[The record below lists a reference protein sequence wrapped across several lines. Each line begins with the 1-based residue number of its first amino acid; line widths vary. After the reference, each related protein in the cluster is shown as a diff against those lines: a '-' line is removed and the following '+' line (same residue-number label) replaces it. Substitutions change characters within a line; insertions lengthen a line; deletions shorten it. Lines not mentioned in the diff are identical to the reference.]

1 MAKSLAG
8 GLLPLGP
15 RTGSSTAVS
24 SSTLTGG
31 LIPLGNKSRASVG
44 RDDQEEGGWGGVGSR
59 WSGKEDDSGLEEERL
74 GSEGH
79 PDKKGKKLSSSR
91 KKRGGKD
98 KSDRAG
104 HQTSKSSVRRRRGSK
119 ESSNDARDNDSDA
132 SPSIAGL
139 ESRRN
144 SSKEGWESGS
154 TLSNLNPVAAV
165 DVEEPEDD
173 SYLFLGATAGA
184 KGKKS
189 SRESAQEEALNYD
202 STDSFGLP
210 KKKTSKGRAQYTAPK
225 PGNTGSESRTTIGS
239 SSPHTGGPST
249 TPNAAGRGGSQQDD
263 GSLSF
268 LGGRQVQPSSSG
280 GLALETTV
288 GALGGDMPLSTA
300 AVTAPAGGGRGASRV
315 PPDEAPAVTTG
326 TGIDLDEDFDSPDE
340 MDALLEMTDPSAL
353 MPKPSGA
360 SASATGPMPP
370 LLPHGG
376 STSPGRQDGKNPP
389 HNQLDTPAATPPP
402 ASTVSTS
409 KRRSPSPPSSPRKGR
424 SDVMTDSRS
433 GQSLPSRPG
442 RGLTYSGS
450 RDGLSYGRAS
460 EEGMGGESRKVEGRA
475 LQDSHSGGVDPRV
488 TNAVAEGTRN
498 NAALATTRSPTRALL
513 SRASTNGEQSRTEED
528 GINDGAGNEGEETGS
543 RVHGSA
549 PEASVSV
556 AGARTTV
563 GDSTG
568 SLGSVGGASDARR
581 QLTSSGPGIVKKN
594 GDRVPRRSALAGADK
609 PTAQSRKPK
618 SRGVTFDDDLV
629 GVDALD
635 ILPGSSSDE
644 GDKLGGGTPPTE
656 DLLEKKG
663 LPQSSF
669 NLVPTKSPVPVE
681 TAAETVAEGNGNGG
695 GIREP
700 EHRTSEPWSTAV
712 AFSGISRRPSTST
725 TEGLSPAT
733 ALLMADS
740 SSEDNN
746 SAIAAGAA
754 TTKSRPGSEHPDRS
768 SFAVPRLDLGKADVD
783 KKVEWSAGLLGVG
796 PTDGGI
802 GEDET
807 IDDAKLDLALGFTP
821 SAMEGSRKPRRTL
834 PAGRRRRS
842 RRGESSTVADGE
854 IEHAGVSIANTSL
867 ASVPSTASPL
877 ATAML
882 AETTFERT
890 TLSVGRADD
899 AGSGVAGTGERAG
912 DNGSSRSTLAPG
924 VSPTLPAAV
933 REPTKSSTGATA
945 FGITP
950 VMAAATKG
958 TGIESTPSSAE
969 RVPSAALPGSESDR
983 ALDTRALI
991 DSRGT
996 LGPLDHGSKNGSSNR
1011 DLLSAESRGMD
1022 VSVLTSL
1029 ERQLVLL
1036 ASEKE
1041 AVAAKVARD
1050 EQRLQRDAD
1059 LARDATAAAQA
1070 RAFESEAAL
1079 AAARARISQLEAEA
1093 AEHTVRLAAVES
1105 RSARD
1110 LRAEQESCLKKISDA
1125 EARHQASAGSSSSA
1139 AAALAERRQEEALSE
1154 LKRLHRE
1161 ELEDTRRRSSDS
1173 KTLETLAEQVQAS
1186 AGAVKLLRSEVIER
1200 KNVSEVSREGYM
1212 DARERLIKE
1221 LEQSARR
1228 AQQTAE
1234 DEVQRLQGTLMAMD
1248 QVMSALRGQNAGER
1262 ERLRQ
1267 EHLRMEA
1274 LQGAMVAE
1282 VESVRKSVE
1291 EERQRLAE
1299 RGAALERDKRQANAT
1314 ARAESDRLT
1323 EQRVKL
1329 ETDRESFAA
1338 LQISASKAA
1347 EEMARRHTDEEGRL
1361 NLARQ
1366 SLEKEASSFE
1376 ARLSCARADLH
1387 KADHVR
1393 ETLDRL
1399 RDQDEVERRRLKAVA
1414 GELERAFEEVRAK
1427 TDESIERQREA
1438 ETMKMEALAASKTAA
1453 EEREAAQLRSVRTEE
1468 AARRLEAERSSIA
1481 QASHNLQAQ
1490 SATELST
1497 SRRLKAELSR
1507 AFAIQQRQ
1515 QAKGKSAAA
1524 ADVALSHR
1532 NMSPGEQAGSGRGG
1546 GGDTGGG
1553 GSVVVKMPG
1562 LPAEAT
1568 LGLAGNPT
1576 STGGIG
1582 LPFTGIAAAEATLQA
1597 ICSAPPFPGLDM
1609 GRELGRLARR
1619 AADMR
1624 ECTREQSAFLMS
1636 SRAAKFSPA
1645 PLTVSDNPQESKIAS
1660 DMGGLEGP
1668 GRFPEAQAFLSST
1681 RRGSGSS
1688 REIDAMVGQR
1698 VVGGISGTERH
1709 DLGALGIGLSSAV
1722 LEELDN
1728 IERACSQRSS
1738 ALKEEEQFLETL
1750 GQTESPVSA

>member
-24 SSTLTGG
+24 SSTLSGG
-31 LIPLGNKSRASVG
+31 LIPLGNKSRPSVD

-74 GSEGH
+74 GSEAH

-91 KKRGGKD
+91 KKRGGKE

-104 HQTSKSSVRRRRGSK
+104 HQSSKSSARRRRGSK
-119 ESSNDARDNDSDA
+119 ESSNDALDNDSDA

-225 PGNTGSESRTTIGS
+225 DGNTGSESRTTIGS

-249 TPNAAGRGGSQQDD
+249 TPNAAGRGMSQQDD

-268 LGGRQVQPSSSG
+268 LGGGQVQPSTSG
-280 GLALETTV
+280 GLALDTTV
-288 GALGGDMPLSTA
+288 GSLGGDMPLSTA

-315 PPDEAPAVTTG
+315 PPDEEPAVTTG

-340 MDALLEMTDPSAL
+340 MDALLEMTDPSTL
-353 MPKPSGA
+353 MPEPSGA

-376 STSPGRQDGKNPP
+376 STSPGRQDGQNPP

-402 ASTVSTS
+402 ASSVSTS

-424 SDVMTDSRS
+424 SDVMKDSRS
-433 GQSLPSRPG
+433 GQPLPSRPG
-442 RGLTYSGS
+442 RGLSYSGS

-475 LQDSHSGGVDPRV
+475 LQDSHSGGVEPRV

-498 NAALATTRSPTRALL
+498 DAALATTRSPTRALL
-513 SRASTNGEQSRTEED
+513 SPASTDGEQSRTEED
-528 GINDGAGNEGEETGS
+528 GINGGAGNEGEETGS

-549 PEASVSV
+549 PEASASV
-556 AGARTTV
+556 AVASTMV
-563 GDSTG
+563 GDSAG

-644 GDKLGGGTPPTE
+644 GEKLGGETPPTE

-663 LPQSSF
+663 LPQSSL

-681 TAAETVAEGNGNGG
+681 TAAETVAEGNGIGG

-712 AFSGISRRPSTST
+712 ASSGISRRPSTSI

-746 SAIAAGAA
+746 STIAAGAA
-754 TTKSRPGSEHPDRS
+754 NTKSRPGSEHPDRS
-768 SFAVPRLDLGKADVD
+768 SFAVPRLDLGKAEVD
-783 KKVEWSAGLLGVG
+783 KKVEGSAGLLGVG

-821 SAMEGSRKPRRTL
+821 SAMEGTRKPRRTL

-854 IEHAGVSIANTSL
+854 MEHAGISVANTSL
-867 ASVPSTASPL
+867 ASMPSLAIPL
-877 ATAML
+877 ATAHP

-912 DNGSSRSTLAPG
+912 DNGISRSTLAPG

-933 REPTKSSTGATA
+933 REPPKSSTGATA

-950 VMAAATKG
+950 VTAAATKG

-1011 DLLSAESRGMD
+1011 DRLSGVAAASSSRSENSAESRGVD
-1022 VSVLTSL
+1022 VSVLASL

-1079 AAARARISQLEAEA
+1079 AAARF
-1093 AEHTVRLAAVES
+1093 
-1105 RSARD
+1105 
-1110 LRAEQESCLKKISDA
+1110 
-1125 EARHQASAGSSSSA
+1125 
-1139 AAALAERRQEEALSE
+1139 
-1154 LKRLHRE
+1154 
-1161 ELEDTRRRSSDS
+1161 
-1173 KTLETLAEQVQAS
+1173 
-1186 AGAVKLLRSEVIER
+1186 VK
-1200 KNVSEVSREGYM
+1200 
-1212 DARERLIKE
+1212 
-1221 LEQSARR
+1221 
-1228 AQQTAE
+1228 
-1234 DEVQRLQGTLMAMD
+1234 
-1248 QVMSALRGQNAGER
+1248 
-1262 ERLRQ
+1262 
-1267 EHLRMEA
+1267 
-1274 LQGAMVAE
+1274 
-1282 VESVRKSVE
+1282 
-1291 EERQRLAE
+1291 
-1299 RGAALERDKRQANAT
+1299 
-1314 ARAESDRLT
+1314 
-1323 EQRVKL
+1323 
-1329 ETDRESFAA
+1329 
-1338 LQISASKAA
+1338 
-1347 EEMARRHTDEEGRL
+1347 
-1361 NLARQ
+1361 
-1366 SLEKEASSFE
+1366 
-1376 ARLSCARADLH
+1376 
-1387 KADHVR
+1387 
-1393 ETLDRL
+1393 
-1399 RDQDEVERRRLKAVA
+1399 
-1414 GELERAFEEVRAK
+1414 
-1427 TDESIERQREA
+1427 
-1438 ETMKMEALAASKTAA
+1438 
-1453 EEREAAQLRSVRTEE
+1453 
-1468 AARRLEAERSSIA
+1468 
-1481 QASHNLQAQ
+1481 
-1490 SATELST
+1490 
-1497 SRRLKAELSR
+1497 
-1507 AFAIQQRQ
+1507 
-1515 QAKGKSAAA
+1515 
-1524 ADVALSHR
+1524 
-1532 NMSPGEQAGSGRGG
+1532 
-1546 GGDTGGG
+1546 
-1553 GSVVVKMPG
+1553 
-1562 LPAEAT
+1562 
-1568 LGLAGNPT
+1568 
-1576 STGGIG
+1576 
-1582 LPFTGIAAAEATLQA
+1582 
-1597 ICSAPPFPGLDM
+1597 
-1609 GRELGRLARR
+1609 
-1619 AADMR
+1619 
-1624 ECTREQSAFLMS
+1624 
-1636 SRAAKFSPA
+1636 
-1645 PLTVSDNPQESKIAS
+1645 
-1660 DMGGLEGP
+1660 
-1668 GRFPEAQAFLSST
+1668 
-1681 RRGSGSS
+1681 
-1688 REIDAMVGQR
+1688 
-1698 VVGGISGTERH
+1698 
-1709 DLGALGIGLSSAV
+1709 
-1722 LEELDN
+1722 
-1728 IERACSQRSS
+1728 
-1738 ALKEEEQFLETL
+1738 
-1750 GQTESPVSA
+1750 